1 MSFEAQRVDA
11 SIYVFRAWHSVPPT
25 MEDRD
30 GHPVNA
36 VYGFLGFLLRWL
48 DTARPTHAAL
58 AFDQSLTSSF
68 RNGIYPEYKANRSL
82 PPPEL
87 ERQFAYCAALAEAMA
102 LPMLSSAIFEA
113 DDLIASAATALRSN
127 GARVTVL
134 TADKD
139 LMQVLEG
146 EHDCCW
152 DFARDR
158 RCTRAQVPE
167 RFGVESHQIPDFL
180 ALTGDSV
187 DNIPGVPGIGAKT
200 AARLLAHFET
210 LDALLERAHEVPY
223 LRIRGAA
230 ALSARIARHTDD
242 ARLARRLTEVR
253 RDADVPSDSDFY
265 RLRAGDES
273 RVLEVL
279 DQLRFG
285 PLTRSRVRDALARH
299 AELPDRPMERHA

>member
-1 MSFEAQRVDA
+1 MRFEAQLVDA

-25 MEDRD
+25 MQDRD

-68 RNGIYPEYKANRSL
+68 RNGIYPDYKANRSL

-102 LPMLSSAIFEA
+102 LPMLSSAVFEA
-113 DDLIASAATALRSN
+113 DDLIASAACALRAH
-127 GARVTVL
+127 GARITVL

-146 EHDCCW
+146 DEDCCW

-158 RCTRAQVPE
+158 RCTRSEVPQ

-200 AARLLAHFET
+200 AARLLAHFDT
-210 LDALLERAHEVPY
+210 LEAVLERAHEVPY

-230 ALSARIARHTDD
+230 ALSARLARHADD

-253 RDADVPSDSDFY
+253 RDVDVPSDSDFY
-265 RLRAGDES
+265 RLRAGDEA
-273 RVLEVL
+273 RAFEVL

-285 PLTRSRVRDALARH
+285 PLTRSRVREALARY
-299 AELPDRPMERHA
+299 ADASR